1 VYVSIRTA
9 WYMLIYLQKK
19 KLANTDTDLV
29 REYVYDKGL
38 VGPSNKDLLEEL
50 YEELRLSEEDV
61 GLRMK
66 IKVSLATSPLELP
79 Y

>member
-1 VYVSIRTA
+1 
-9 WYMLIYLQKK
+9 MLIYLQKK

-38 VGPSNKDLLEEL
+38 VGPSNQDLMEEL
-50 YEELRLSEEDV
+50 YEELQLSEEDV
-61 GLRMK
+61 GRRLK
-66 IKVSLATSPLELP
+66 IKVLLATSPLEVP

>member
-1 VYVSIRTA
+1 MYLSVLPGIP
-9 WYMLIYLQKK
+9 MLIYLQKK

-38 VGPSNKDLLEEL
+38 IGPSNKDLLEEV

-66 IKVSLATSPLELP
+66 IKVSLATSPLEVP

>member
-1 VYVSIRTA
+1 
-9 WYMLIYLQKK
+9 MLIYLQKK

-66 IKVSLATSPLELP
+66 IKVLLATSPLEVP

>member
-1 VYVSIRTA
+1 
-9 WYMLIYLQKK
+9 MLIYLQKK

-66 IKVSLATSPLELP
+66 IKVSLATSPLEVP

>member
-1 VYVSIRTA
+1 
-9 WYMLIYLQKK
+9 MLIYLQKK

-38 VGPSNKDLLEEL
+38 VGPSNQELLEEL
-50 YEELRLSEEDV
+50 YEELHLSEDDV
-61 GLRMK
+61 GQRLK
-66 IKVSLATSPLELP
+66 IKVLLATSPLEVP

>member
-1 VYVSIRTA
+1 
-9 WYMLIYLQKK
+9 MLIYLQKK

-38 VGPSNKDLLEEL
+38 VGPSNQDLMEEL
-50 YEELRLSEEDV
+50 YEELQLCEEDV
-61 GLRMK
+61 GRRLK
-66 IKVSLATSPLELP
+66 IKVLLATSPLEVP